1 MCTCHVNH
9 TYTCITHVYIHASH
23 KHIRRYR
30 TCVSHT
36 DPVTHTCV
44 CLDWP
49 RVHLPGGSPAAR
61 LQCHSGRTLPF
72 APRLPPGNRDL
83 WTLPWGETAVVAGG
97 QLRPREA
104 GRSLGTGRWFLS
116 LSDESGSHG
125 RHGRLGHAVS
135 SVPGVMS
142 PREPALGASLSLE
155 LSPDLKPAGSVCEE
169 AVFSPSSCPMSGP
182 GAPVSCRVTAEV

>member
-1 MCTCHVNH
+1 M
-9 TYTCITHVYIHASH
+9 
-23 KHIRRYR
+23 
-30 TCVSHT
+30 
-36 DPVTHTCV
+36 
-44 CLDWP
+44 
-49 RVHLPGGSPAAR
+49 
-61 LQCHSGRTLPF
+61 
-72 APRLPPGNRDL
+72 
-83 WTLPWGETAVVAGG
+83 VAGG

-155 LSPDLKPAGSVCEE
+155 LSPDLKPAGSVCKE
-169 AVFSPSSCPMSGP
+169 AVFSPSSCPM
-182 GAPVSCRVTAEV
+182 